1 MRCRFRNA
9 QFKQRHIP
17 LHTDITELRLG
28 LYNPFL
34 MEDGDDLHLVD
45 ASVNQSPQF
54 VSKMT
59 SYRSYED
66 VSSFVVAL
74 MARAHFEHSFD
85 KYGESRGPRPQAFN
99 SGVAGSSRHRRDLE
113 FRSHH

>member
-1 MRCRFRNA
+1 
-9 QFKQRHIP
+9 
-17 LHTDITELRLG
+17 
-28 LYNPFL
+28 
-34 MEDGDDLHLVD
+34 
-45 ASVNQSPQF
+45 
-54 VSKMT
+54 MT

-74 MARAHFEHSFD
+74 MARVHFEHSFE

-113 FRSHH
+113 FRSHHWVMLPSFVRHRHHCEIGHLVTGRMGYVRGWEIDTIPKP